1 MKSIKTSIST
11 RLAALLV
18 GAALFGL
25 VSQSALAAGT
35 TAGTSISNSASL
47 SYSVGTVAQTPIN
60 TTSAAFLVDEKV
72 NLTVAGGVTTN
83 VVPGS
88 TAQATA
94 FTVTNNSNSPLD
106 FTLAVTSGI
115 AGDNFDPTACSAF
128 VDVNS
133 NGTYEPLIDTA
144 TYIDEMPDSGAGSTQ
159 TVFAVCDI
167 PPSAANTNTGLV
179 GLVATARGNFTGANG
194 IYVATVGSVGNALT
208 ETAGG
213 DTVGS
218 VDIVFA
224 DDASSAPGAD
234 DTVNAGHGVGIRNAA
249 ASARNTY
256 SVLTAALTVTKT
268 ATLLCD
274 PLNGLAVSG
283 AKNIPGAMTQW
294 AISVTN
300 TGSAAATLTTITD
313 TLSATL
319 AMDPGQAAGL
329 TVPTNAA
336 TCVAGPGTLGFEV
349 TASAA
354 RNIGGAALVT
364 THYFTTANDADGV
377 ENNAGTVMAT
387 FATMLPADGGH
398 ATAGLLNAGETVT
411 VIFNTIV
418 Q

>member
-11 RLAALLV
+11 RLTALLA

-25 VSQSALAAGT
+25 VSQGALAAGT

-72 NLTVAGGVTTN
+72 NLTVAGGLTTN

-106 FTLAVTSGI
+106 FTLAVTSAI

-128 VDVNS
+128 VDVNG
-133 NGTYEPLIDTA
+133 NGTYESGTDTA
-144 TYIDEMPDSGAGSTQ
+144 TYIDELAADATK

-167 PPSAANTNTGLV
+167 PGTAVNTNTGLV
-179 GLVATARGNFTGANG
+179 GMTATAIGTFTGPNG
-194 IYVATVGSVGNALT
+194 TYVATPAAQGAVIT
-208 ETAGG
+208 QTAGA
-213 DTVGS
+213 DTAGT

-224 DDASSAPGAD
+224 DITGTEAGDGARDAK
-234 DTVNAGHGVGIRNAA
+234 H
-249 ASARNTY
+249 SARNTY
-256 SVLTAALTVTKT
+256 SVVTAALTVTKT

-274 PLNGLAVSG
+274 PSNGVANM
-283 AKNIPGAMTQW
+283 KNIPGAMTQW

-313 TLSATL
+313 TLAASL
-319 AMDPGQAAGL
+319 AHDAHL
-329 TVPTNAA
+329 SVPTNAA
-336 TCVAGPGTLGFEV
+336 TCVSAAGTAESASGKGFKV

-354 RNIGGAALVT
+354 RNIGGSAAVT
-364 THYFTTANDADGV
+364 THYFTSANDADGV
-377 ENNAGTVMAT
+377 DNNAGAITAT
-387 FATMLPADGGH
+387 FATILPADGGH

-411 VIFNTIV
+411 VIFNTTV